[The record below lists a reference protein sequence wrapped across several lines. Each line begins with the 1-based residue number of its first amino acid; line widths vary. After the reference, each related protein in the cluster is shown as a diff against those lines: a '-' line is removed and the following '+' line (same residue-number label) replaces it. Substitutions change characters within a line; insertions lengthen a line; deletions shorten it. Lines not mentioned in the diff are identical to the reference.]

1 MVVCDSG
8 PLIYLSRIGQLQ
20 LLRKLFGSVFVPGSV
35 YREVVEEAKALR
47 KPGVSSIQD
56 AIKEGW
62 IRVVRLEA
70 SDMDLVKKLAADES
84 IEVEDAEVVY
94 LAKKH
99 STGLVT
105 NDKWL
110 VKIAISF
117 QIQAFW
123 TTSLLLLAVKK
134 KILSRD
140 QGRELIRK
148 LVLSGLHLRV
158 DVYEG
163 ILSALEELS

>member
-8 PLIYLSRIGQLQ
+8 PLIYLSRIGQLE
-20 LLRKLFGSVFVPGSV
+20 LLRKLFGSVVIPESV

-47 KPGVSSIQD
+47 KPGVSSIQK
-56 AIKEGW
+56 AINEGW
-62 IRVVRLEA
+62 VGVVKLSV

-84 IEVEDAEVVY
+84 VEVEDAEVIY

-99 STGLVT
+99 STDMVT

-110 VKIAISF
+110 VKIAISL
-117 QIQAFW
+117 QIQTFW

-140 QGRELIRK
+140 QGRELLRK
-148 LVLSGLHLRV
+148 LVLSGLHLRL